1 MNKKIASPSE
11 MIKMCNS
18 HLPLIHLLMSHPLV
32 DQYLIQKYI
41 LFRNLSM
48 AESYIMGIIL
58 DGHLTLWITY
68 KINCKHNTKIY
79 QKKNVQNGFSKH
91 SNHASQMTGTYTP

>member
-1 MNKKIASPSE
+1 
-11 MIKMCNS
+11 
-18 HLPLIHLLMSHPLV
+18 MSHPLV

-48 AESYIMGIIL
+48 AESFIMGIIL
-58 DGHLTLWITY
+58 DGHLILWTTY

-79 QKKNVQNGFSKH
+79 QNKMYRMDSVN
-91 SNHASQMTGTYTP
+91 TPTMQPK

>member
-11 MIKMCNS
+11 TIKMCNS

-41 LFRNLSM
+41 LFRNLNI
-48 AESYIMGIIL
+48 AESFIMGIIL

-79 QKKNVQNGFSKH
+79 QKKMYRKDSVN
-91 SNHASQMTGTYTP
+91 TPTMQPK

>member
-1 MNKKIASPSE
+1 
-11 MIKMCNS
+11 
-18 HLPLIHLLMSHPLV
+18 MSHPLV

-79 QKKNVQNGFSKH
+79 QKKMYRMDSVNTLTMQPK
-91 SNHASQMTGTYTP
+91 

>member
-1 MNKKIASPSE
+1 
-11 MIKMCNS
+11 
-18 HLPLIHLLMSHPLV
+18 MSHPLV

-48 AESYIMGIIL
+48 AESFIIVGIIL

-68 KINCKHNTKIY
+68 KINCKHNTKI
-79 QKKNVQNGFSKH
+79 
-91 SNHASQMTGTYTP
+91 

>member
-1 MNKKIASPSE
+1 
-11 MIKMCNS
+11 
-18 HLPLIHLLMSHPLV
+18 MSHPLV

-79 QKKNVQNGFSKH
+79 QKKMYRMVSVN
-91 SNHASQMTGTYTP
+91 TPTMHPK

>member
-1 MNKKIASPSE
+1 
-11 MIKMCNS
+11 
-18 HLPLIHLLMSHPLV
+18 MSHPLV

-48 AESYIMGIIL
+48 AESFIMGIIL

-68 KINCKHNTKIY
+68 KINRKHNTKIY
-79 QKKNVQNGFSKH
+79 QKKMYRMDSVNTLTMQPK
-91 SNHASQMTGTYTP
+91 

>member
-1 MNKKIASPSE
+1 MNKKIAGPSE
-11 MIKMCNS
+11 MITMCNS

-48 AESYIMGIIL
+48 AESFIMGIIL

-68 KINCKHNTKIY
+68 KINCKNNTKIY

-91 SNHASQMTGTYTP
+91 SNHAAQMTGTYTP

>member
-1 MNKKIASPSE
+1 
-11 MIKMCNS
+11 
-18 HLPLIHLLMSHPLV
+18 MSHPLV

-48 AESYIMGIIL
+48 AESYIMGIIR

-79 QKKNVQNGFSKH
+79 QKKMYRMDSVN
-91 SNHASQMTGTYTP
+91 TPTMHPK

>member
-79 QKKNVQNGFSKH
+79 QKKMYRMDSVN
-91 SNHASQMTGTYTP
+91 TPTMHPK

>member
-1 MNKKIASPSE
+1 
-11 MIKMCNS
+11 
-18 HLPLIHLLMSHPLV
+18 MSHPLV

-48 AESYIMGIIL
+48 AESFIMGIIL

-68 KINCKHNTKIY
+68 KINRKHNTKIY
-79 QKKNVQNGFSKH
+79 QKKMYRMDSVN
-91 SNHASQMTGTYTP
+91 TPTIQPK